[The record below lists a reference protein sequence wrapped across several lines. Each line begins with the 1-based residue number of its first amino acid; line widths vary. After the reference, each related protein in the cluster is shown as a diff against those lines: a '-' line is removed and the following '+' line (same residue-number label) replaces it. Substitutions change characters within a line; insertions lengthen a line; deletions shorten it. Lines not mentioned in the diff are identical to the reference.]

1 MNYRLVWFAMGFLSG
16 AVVAAVFVAL
26 VIRQ

>member
-1 MNYRLVWFAMGFLSG
+1 MNYRLVWFAMGFLTG

-26 VIRQ
+26 AIGR